1 MAHEGE
7 ELLSSPQQDAEVFSK
22 ELKRSSY
29 SYEDHSERFKVKE
42 RRYKQQYSQL
52 YYVRLGKMKKLVE
65 AKALKKWGELL
76 CFLSGSLQ
84 QKKKT
89 VLFYCYPLSVF
100 SVFISKK
107 IMLLAGHDYKMKSL
121 AALHESRG
129 EKCCIVGTL
138 FKKMDLKPSILKEIS
153 ATVSQYHL
161 IVLNII
167 STVFILDRDL
177 ILQRLLLINF

>member
-76 CFLSGSLQ
+76 CFLSGSLQKNLSGSLQ

-161 IVLNII
+161 IVLNFI
-167 STVFILDRDL
+167 SMGAQCLYVIE
-177 ILQRLLLINF
+177 I